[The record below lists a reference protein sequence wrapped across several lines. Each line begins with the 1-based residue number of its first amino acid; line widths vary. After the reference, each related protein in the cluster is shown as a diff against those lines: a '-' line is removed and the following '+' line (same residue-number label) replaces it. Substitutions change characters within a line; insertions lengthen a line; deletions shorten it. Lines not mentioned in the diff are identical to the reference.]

1 MLSCQ
6 KSLFKIPDE
15 ITYLNCA
22 YMSPQLK
29 QVDMIGREM
38 VSRKNQ
44 PWLIQPEDFFTTV
57 EELKTLFAKLINA
70 PEKDRIAVI
79 PSASYGLAT
88 VARNIKIKPGQHILV
103 AEEQFPS
110 NYYAWQRVV
119 ADSGAELRVVK
130 APNSSNRSAAW
141 NEAILN
147 AIDANTV
154 LIALGNVHWADGT
167 LYDLKRIRER
177 ADEFGA
183 LLVID
188 GTQSVGAL
196 PLDVSEVRLDALV
209 CGGYKWLLGPYS
221 IGVAYYGPRF
231 DEGFPLEENWIN
243 RHNSEDFKGLIN
255 YQDEYKPL
263 AGRYMMG
270 EQSNF
275 ILAPM
280 LSAAIAQLLDWGVAN
295 VQEYCQRISSN
306 ALEDLREMGCQI
318 EPKGQ
323 LAHHL
328 IGVRLP
334 AHVEMERLQAEFKK
348 RRVLVSTRGN
358 AIRVAPNVYN
368 MPDDFDSLLDCF
380 RAVWA

>member
-1 MLSCQ
+1 
-6 KSLFKIPDE
+6 
-15 ITYLNCA
+15 
-22 YMSPQLK
+22 
-29 QVDMIGREM
+29 V
-38 VSRKNQ
+38 
-44 PWLIQPEDFFTTV
+44 
-57 EELKTLFAKLINA
+57 
-70 PEKDRIAVI
+70 
-79 PSASYGLAT
+79 
-88 VARNIKIKPGQHILV
+88 
-103 AEEQFPS
+103 
-110 NYYAWQRVV
+110 
-119 ADSGAELRVVK
+119 
-130 APNSSNRSAAW
+130 
-141 NEAILN
+141 
-147 AIDANTV
+147 
-154 LIALGNVHWADGT
+154 
-167 LYDLKRIRER
+167 
-177 ADEFGA
+177 
-183 LLVID
+183 
-188 GTQSVGAL
+188 
-196 PLDVSEVRLDALV
+196 
-209 CGGYKWLLGPYS
+209 
-221 IGVAYYGPRF
+221 
-231 DEGFPLEENWIN
+231 
-243 RHNSEDFKGLIN
+243 N

-306 ALEDLREMGCQI
+306 ALEDLREMGCRI
-318 EPKGQ
+318 ESTAE